1 VAEALKRALGVTAD
15 LKVGNP
21 GEFTVWVDSQKVA
34 EKEGDEFPSETQVV
48 TAVRGVLP
56 KEVR

>member
-1 VAEALKRALGVTAD
+1 MKSQLGLDAE

-34 EKEGDEFPSETQVV
+34 SKKGDVFPEEKELVSSVKASLKT
-48 TAVRGVLP
+48 
-56 KEVR
+56 